1 MENLKEFIIE
11 KLEEASGLEGITEAN
26 ALFEEEILDSM
37 SILYLVSEIETEYG
51 ILIPLEEVIEDNFSS
66 VNNIVLYLQGKIG

>member
-1 MENLKEFIIE
+1 MDKLKEFIIE
-11 KLEEASGLEGITEAN
+11 KLEEASGVEGITEEN

-66 VNNIVLYLQGKIG
+66 VNNIISYLYKKI